1 MCCLC
6 GRRPW
11 CCCINDGDVAST
23 LGDGVTIGVCIT
35 YIGIGSTL
43 GIEGAFGVVDYTVVD
58 DGTSTLGSCTEGS
71 GAVGGAVKRCKEYET
86 SSKALRVVSPDSK
99 LVVVDEGGLV
109 RIEMISMDDS

>member
-71 GAVGGAVKRCKEYET
+71 GYVGGAVKRCKAYGT
-86 SSKALRVVSPDSK
+86 SSKALHVVSPATK
-99 LVVVDEGGLV
+99 IGVVNDRGLA
-109 RIEMISMDDS
+109 RSEMVLMAA